1 MRGRRAASLL
11 GLAVARVAGRLRVSP
26 QRVLLSVLGVA
37 LAVGLMVAVTGVS
50 LGLASQSV
58 VESDNVDYWVLP
70 ENANV
75 QSIAISTGGLQ
86 LGDVH
91 ATSAE
96 IAADDRVETAVP
108 VLLELVPIRDQAT
121 GERRYILAAGVVSR
135 PAVSVLG
142 LPTDALS
149 PGDPY
154 YANGTYN
161 GTATGEVV
169 LSEAAATVTNASV
182 GTTLSLARSGTDR
195 SFTVTNVTAGAAAT
209 GAGPTPVALVH
220 LSELQALTG
229 ADTGDQADQILVST
243 NDRSVKASLEAL
255 YPRTTVVTKS
265 GLAAQSVSTS
275 NLPLAVAVAAFVAA
289 VVVGV
294 IFVTTLMGLEV
305 SASRRELGTMAAIGF
320 SGRSRSL
327 LLGAETVITALLGGV
342 LGLAVGGVGIA
353 GVNAFGDAVLGVE
366 TVAVFEPIVLVYAL
380 GVALV
385 IGLVGA
391 LYPALLGWRTDA
403 LAVLER

>member
-243 NDRSVKASLEAL
+243 NDRSVRASLEAL